1 MNLIQGR
8 RPYTNMD
15 INELN
20 GMVSE
25 QEKEQT
31 MDELLNELTQV
42 RTDLKKL
49 QEKERGFKSRKM
61 ELEARIVSTL
71 KEQGIDRIG
80 NDNCTVSIKE
90 EVVPTVEDWDQV
102 YQHLLDILVDS
113 IHSFHRLFP
122 HLHSLILLTLL
133 RTRIQNDCLFV
144 CFYLPYKFL
153 IFN

>member
-8 RPYTNMD
+8 RPYTNM
-15 INELN
+15 E
-20 GMVSE
+20 E
-25 QEKEQT
+25 EKQT
-31 MDELLNELTQV
+31 MDELLTELTEV
-42 RTDLKKL
+42 RTSLKNL

-102 YQHLLDILVDS
+102 YQHLLQTKQ
-113 IHSFHRLFP
+113 FE
-122 HLHSLILLTLL
+122 LIQKRMSATAFRELLQMGMNVPGVKATEL
-133 RTRIQNDCLFV
+133 TRVNFRS
-144 CFYLPYKFL
+144 K
-153 IFN
+153 

>member
-1 MNLIQGR
+1 
-8 RPYTNMD
+8 MD

-102 YQHLLDILVDS
+102 YQHLLQTKQ
-113 IHSFHRLFP
+113 FE
-122 HLHSLILLTLL
+122 LIQKRMSATAFRELLQMGMNVPGVKATEL
-133 RTRIQNDCLFV
+133 TRVNFRS
-144 CFYLPYKFL
+144 K
-153 IFN
+153 

>member
-1 MNLIQGR
+1 
-8 RPYTNMD
+8 MD

-42 RTDLKKL
+42 RTDLKNL

-90 EVVPTVEDWDQV
+90 EIVPTVEDWDQV
-102 YQHLLDILVDS
+102 YQHLLQTKQ
-113 IHSFHRLFP
+113 FE
-122 HLHSLILLTLL
+122 LIQKRMSATAFRELLQMGMNVPGVKATEL
-133 RTRIQNDCLFV
+133 TRVNFRS
-144 CFYLPYKFL
+144 K
-153 IFN
+153 

>member
-1 MNLIQGR
+1 
-8 RPYTNMD
+8 MD

-42 RTDLKKL
+42 RTSLKNL

-90 EVVPTVEDWDQV
+90 EIVPTVEDWDQV
-102 YQHLLDILVDS
+102 YQHLLQTKQ
-113 IHSFHRLFP
+113 FE
-122 HLHSLILLTLL
+122 LIQKRMSATAFRELLQMGMNVPGVKATEL
-133 RTRIQNDCLFV
+133 TRVNFRS
-144 CFYLPYKFL
+144 K
-153 IFN
+153 

>member
-1 MNLIQGR
+1 
-8 RPYTNMD
+8 MD

-25 QEKEQT
+25 QKKEQT

-102 YQHLLDILVDS
+102 YQHLLQTKQ
-113 IHSFHRLFP
+113 FE
-122 HLHSLILLTLL
+122 LIQKRMSATAFRELLQMGMNVPGVKATEL
-133 RTRIQNDCLFV
+133 TRVNFRS
-144 CFYLPYKFL
+144 K
-153 IFN
+153 